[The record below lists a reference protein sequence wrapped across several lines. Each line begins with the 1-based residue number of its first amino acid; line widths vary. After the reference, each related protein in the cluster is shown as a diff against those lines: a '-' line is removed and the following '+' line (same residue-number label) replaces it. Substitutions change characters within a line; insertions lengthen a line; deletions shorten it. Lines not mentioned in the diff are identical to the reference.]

1 MNTVCVRRQRLLDLA
16 QSVHA
21 EQNALQFGS
30 VFSTLCVDG
39 FVMVSSRLFV
49 QLISYGHDPYA
60 IMCGV
65 CNIVY
70 YLIPTY

>member
-1 MNTVCVRRQRLLDLA
+1 M
-16 QSVHA
+16 QSKT
-21 EQNALQFGS
+21 LQFGS

-60 IMCGV
+60 IMWCSV
-65 CNIVY
+65 RILPNSL
-70 YLIPTY
+70 LIDVP